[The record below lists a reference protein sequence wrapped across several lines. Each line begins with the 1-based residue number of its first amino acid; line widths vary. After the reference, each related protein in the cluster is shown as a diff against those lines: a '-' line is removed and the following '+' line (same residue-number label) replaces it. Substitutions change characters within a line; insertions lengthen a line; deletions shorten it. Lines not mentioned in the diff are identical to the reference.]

1 MTHSLLKKE
10 AKACLEN
17 LPGKILLYLLPLLL
31 TLFQFGLQVHQR
43 YLLEMGAAIATA
55 PSLFPL
61 LLRIISAFLFLSA
74 SFALLAAL
82 RGQKDK
88 LTVNDGTLSLT
99 RPYFWKSTFLL
110 LFRYLLNTLW
120 SLTFFI
126 GVVILTV
133 GTTLAFGALNKGN
146 PLTGPLLLSGLGLS
160 VTIIGAIIA
169 LNRKIA
175 YSMAGPIMYDQI
187 RLNTYI
193 GSVECLND
201 SVALMKGHKWQYF
214 KLVCSFIGW
223 FILVIFSLGILAFY
237 VIPYYKTTSLCF
249 YEKLRKAHEAELA
262 DTSLTE

>member
-88 LTVNDGTLSLT
+88 LTVNDSTLSLT
-99 RPYFWKSTFLL
+99 RTLFLEIN
-110 LFRYLLNTLW
+110 FSIT
-120 SLTFFI
+120 
-126 GVVILTV
+126 
-133 GTTLAFGALNKGN
+133 
-146 PLTGPLLLSGLGLS
+146 
-160 VTIIGAIIA
+160 
-169 LNRKIA
+169 
-175 YSMAGPIMYDQI
+175 
-187 RLNTYI
+187 
-193 GSVECLND
+193 
-201 SVALMKGHKWQYF
+201 
-214 KLVCSFIGW
+214 
-223 FILVIFSLGILAFY
+223 FSLPPKYFMVTYLFHWCGYPDSWNDLGFWCT
-237 VIPYYKTTSLCF
+237 K
-249 YEKLRKAHEAELA
+249 
-262 DTSLTE
+262 